1 MKSAILSRASV
12 LAGSCVDD
20 LRARQAGQRGRWP
33 CLMAG
38 MLLAALSAAGQSVT
52 LQSGKHERQGAIVQ
66 FPVDA
71 AAGEYVLKV
80 PDQPAIGVTVD
91 TVKIATAIVTMPAGA
106 TWTGKLEPAPG
117 VAGAILASHQKGDV
131 VKFVVGGKDVLTY
144 QGQKSPL
151 PEGYKPEFQRGGYIH
166 SVMTPGGVLVTDDYP
181 PNHRHHHGVWSPW
194 TKTEFEGR
202 HPDFWNMGD
211 GTGSVEFVAI
221 EKIWSGSASAGVIT
235 RHRFVDLTAKPEP
248 KYPLNETWTVRAY
261 PQAKAGQPANVFDV
275 SLVQTCA
282 TESPLKLPKYLY
294 GGMGLRGNR
303 EWDAAANL
311 KVLTSEG
318 KERAA
323 ANEQRAKWFR
333 ASGLVDRKTASIVVL
348 CHPANFRFPQPLR
361 VHPTEPF
368 ICWAPPQMGEFEI
381 TKEAPYKAQY
391 RYIVADGEPTVE
403 AIERLW
409 LDYAEPVGVVA
420 K

>member
-1 MKSAILSRASV
+1 MKSVILSRASV
-12 LAGSCVDD
+12 LAGRLVDGV
-20 LRARQAGQRGRWP
+20 RALQAGKPGRY
-33 CLMAG
+33 
-38 MLLAALSAAGQSVT
+38 LASFALITAAFSAAGQSVT

-66 FPVDA
+66 FPVDV

-80 PDQPAIGVTVD
+80 AGQPPINVTID
-91 TVKIATAIVTMPAGA
+91 ATRTATSLVNMPAGA
-106 TWTGKLEPAPG
+106 TWAGRLEPLGDYSGPMVTG
-117 VAGAILASHQKGDV
+117 QRKGDV
-131 VKFVVGGKDVLTY
+131 VKFVVGGKEALTY
-144 QGQKSPL
+144 QGEKSPL
-151 PEGYKPEFQRGGYIH
+151 PQGYKPEFHRGGYIH
-166 SVMTPGGVLVTDDYP
+166 SVMTPAGVLVTDDYP

-211 GTGSVEFVAI
+211 GTGGVEFVAI
-221 EKIWSGSASAGVIT
+221 DSAWSGIASAGVVA

-261 PQAKAGQPANVFDV
+261 PQAKMGQPVNVFDV

-282 TESPLKLPKYLY
+282 TEAPLKLLKYIY
-294 GGMGLRGNR
+294 GGIGFRGNR
-303 EWDAAANL
+303 EWDGAANL

-333 ASGLVDRKTASIVVL
+333 ASGLVDGKTASIVVL
-348 CHPANFRFPQPLR
+348 CHPSNFRFPQPLR

-368 ICWAPPQMGEFEI
+368 ICWAPPQMGDFEI
-381 TKEAPYKAQY
+381 TKDTPYKAQY
-391 RYIVADGEPTVE
+391 RYIVADGEPPAE

-409 LDYAEPVGVVA
+409 LDYAEPVGVVV

>member
-1 MKSAILSRASV
+1 
-12 LAGSCVDD
+12 
-20 LRARQAGQRGRWP
+20 
-33 CLMAG
+33 MAG
-38 MLLAALSAAGQSVT
+38 ILLAVALSAAGQSVT
-52 LQSGKHERQGAIVQ
+52 LQSGKHDRQSAIVQ
-66 FPVDA
+66 FPVDV

-80 PDQPAIGVTVD
+80 PDKPAVNVTVD
-91 TVKIATAIVTMPAGA
+91 AAKVATAVVNMPAGA
-106 TWTGKLEPAPG
+106 TWAGKLEPSAG
-117 VAGAILASHQKGDV
+117 VAEAAMVTANRKGDV
-131 VKFVVGGKDVLTY
+131 VKFSCRGAQLLTY
-144 QGQKSPL
+144 QGEKSPL
-151 PEGYKPEFQRGGYIH
+151 PEGYKPEFHRGGYIH
-166 SVMTPGGVLVTDDYP
+166 SVMTIGGAMVTDDYP

-211 GTGSVEFVAI
+211 GTGGVEFVAI
-221 EKIWSGSASAGVIT
+221 DSTWSGSASGGVVA

-261 PQAKAGQPANVFDV
+261 PPVKAGGLVNVFDV

-282 TESPLKLPKYLY
+282 TDAPLKLLKYLY
-294 GGMGLRGNR
+294 GGIGFRGNR
-303 EWDAAANL
+303 AWDGAANL

-333 ASGLVDRKTASIVVL
+333 ASGLVDGKTASIVVL
-348 CHPANFRFPQPLR
+348 CHPSNFRFPQPLR

-368 ICWAPPQMGEFEI
+368 ICWAPPQLGDFEI
-381 TKEAPYKAQY
+381 TKETPYKAQY
-391 RYIVADGEPTVE
+391 RYIVADGEPTAE

-409 LDYAEPVGVVA
+409 LDYAEPVGVVV

>member
-1 MKSAILSRASV
+1 SGGSSRPPE
-12 LAGSCVDD
+12 G
-20 LRARQAGQRGRWP
+20 GTTNKRWP
-33 CLMAG
+33 CLAVSVV
-38 MLLAALSAAGQSVT
+38 LAAAFSAAGQSVT
-52 LQSGKHERQGAIVQ
+52 LESGKHERQSAIVQ
-66 FPVDA
+66 FPVDV

-80 PDQPAIGVTVD
+80 PDQPAIQVTVD
-91 TVKIATAIVTMPAGA
+91 TTKTATLRVTMPAGA
-106 TWTGKLEPAPG
+106 TWTGKLGPAPG
-117 VAGAILASHQKGDV
+117 VAGAMVGGQRKGDV
-131 VKFVVGGKDVLTY
+131 VTFVVGGKQALTY
-144 QGQKSPL
+144 QGEKSPL

-211 GTGSVEFVAI
+211 GTGGVEFVAI
-221 EKIWSGSASAGVIT
+221 DSAWSGIASAGVVA
-235 RHRFVDLTAKPEP
+235 RHRFVDLSAKPEP

-261 PQAKAGQPANVFDV
+261 PQVKAGQAVNMFDV

-303 EWDAAANL
+303 AWDGAANL

-323 ANEQRAKWFR
+323 ANESRAKWFR
-333 ASGLVDRKTASIVVL
+333 ASGLVDGKTASIVVL
-348 CHPANFRFPQPLR
+348 CHPTNFRFPQPLR

-368 ICWAPPQMGEFEI
+368 ICWAPPQMGDFEI
-381 TKEAPYKAQY
+381 TKETPYKAQY
-391 RYIVADGEPTVE
+391 RYIVADGELPAE

-409 LDYAEPVGVVA
+409 VDYAEPVTTAV